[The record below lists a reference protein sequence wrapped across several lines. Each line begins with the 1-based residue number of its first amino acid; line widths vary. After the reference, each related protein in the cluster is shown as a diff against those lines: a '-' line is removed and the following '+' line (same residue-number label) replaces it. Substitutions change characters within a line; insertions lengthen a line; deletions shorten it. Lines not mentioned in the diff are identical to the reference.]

1 MHGRSAL
8 RLVGL
13 LAGAGIFVF
22 AASADSAPVPVK
34 ASPRNE
40 VTAAA
45 GGEYFAW
52 AKSRRR
58 HPGLYDV
65 WAQRGADTSFKVN
78 APGTYGWA
86 GGIDGPRLV
95 YQEVRNGL
103 QSDIRF
109 FDLATRRNSRPAGV
123 NTKRWEWA
131 PTSSGDWLLF
141 GRGMNYSSSTQQII
155 LRNLATGE
163 QRVLDRLRNK
173 RALLAPGQVNG
184 NYAVWTKCTRPTTGP
199 QCDVFRYDIA
209 ARTKT
214 EMPRTGQF
222 FYGPSI
228 TPTGTTYYGR
238 SSFGCG
244 AGAELVKT
252 TLDGTTLVLYSFPG
266 GQDVGSTYA
275 VVTSRPPDLET
286 TRIYFERVTCSGS
299 HFDIYSIDDVVQAPP
314 P

>member
-8 RLVGL
+8 RLVGPL
-13 LAGAGIFVF
+13 VGACVFVF
-22 AASADSAPVPVK
+22 TASADSVPVPVK

-45 GGEYFAW
+45 GGDYFAW

-65 WAQRGADTSFKVN
+65 WAQRGTEAPFKVN

-86 GGIDGPRLV
+86 GGIDGTRLV

-123 NTKRWEWA
+123 NTKRWELA
-131 PTSSGDWLLF
+131 PTISGDWLLF
-141 GRGMNYSSSTQQII
+141 GRGMNYSSSTQQVI
-155 LRNLATGE
+155 LRDLATGE

-173 RALLAPGQVNG
+173 RAFLAPGQVNG
-184 NYAVWTKCTRPTTGP
+184 NYAVWTRCVPTD
-199 QCDVFRYDIA
+199 CDVFRYDIA

-214 EMPRTGQF
+214 PMPRTGQVLS
-222 FYGPSI
+222 GPSV
-228 TPTGTTYYGR
+228 TASGTTYYGR
-238 SSFGCG
+238 TTHGGCG

-252 TLDGTTLVLYSFPG
+252 RLDGTTVVLYSFPG
-266 GQDVGSTYA
+266 GQDLGSTYA
-275 VVTSRPPDLET
+275 VLIPRPPDLET
-286 TRIYFERVTCSGS
+286 TRIYFEQVTCSGS
-299 HFDIYSIDDVVQAPP
+299 RYDIYSIDDVEQVPP